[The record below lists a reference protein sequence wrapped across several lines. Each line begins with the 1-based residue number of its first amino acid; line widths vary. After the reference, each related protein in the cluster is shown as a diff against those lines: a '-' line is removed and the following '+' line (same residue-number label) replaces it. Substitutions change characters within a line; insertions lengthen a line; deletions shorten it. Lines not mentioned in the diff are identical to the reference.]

1 MIGDTIGI
9 TYNAVAKTLAK
20 VNQDGYSA
28 DYFLDDS
35 ANLLRFTM
43 KISHTLPT
51 KTNPGESHLMKLSVE
66 ELDASGTVIRTAHSW
81 GVLRTDGAPQS
92 LVLSQ
97 RTQAALL
104 TALTVANTNK
114 MLGRES

>member
-1 MIGDTIGI
+1 MIGDTIPV
-9 TYNAVAKTLAK
+9 TYNSVVKTLAK

-35 ANLLRFTM
+35 ANLMRFTL
-43 KISHTLPT
+43 KVSHTLPT

-66 ELDASGTVIRTAHSW
+66 ELDATGAVIRISHSW
-81 GVLRTDGAPQS
+81 GVLRCDLAAQS
-92 LVLSQ
+92 MTVSQ